1 MSVQTIRAGDVTLAL
16 TDDGAGIPVVLL
28 HGLTASRRYVVMGS
42 QALQRGGHRV
52 VAYDARGHGS
62 SSPAPAPE
70 AYRYE
75 ELTADLAAVLD
86 ALGLERAVLAGA
98 SMGAHTALRLALEQ
112 PERVA
117 GIAVITPGYD
127 PVEFDDPRRL
137 ARWDALSDALRDG
150 GIDAFVEAFGL
161 QRLPEAWRDTLA
173 TVMRQRLARHEHP
186 DALADALR
194 AVPRSR
200 PFGDLHALEEIECP
214 AVVVASRDEA
224 DPGHPLALGEAYAEL
239 LPRGRLL
246 VEEPGSS
253 PLAWQGGRL
262 SKVIAELAAR
272 ADLARR
278 W

>member
-1 MSVQTIRAGDVTLAL
+1 MLRGGSRARGPDCKALGMPDHAIPANDVTLAL
-16 TDDGAGIPVVLL
+16 SDDGAGIPVVLL
-28 HGLTASRRYVVMGS
+28 HGLTASRHYVVMGS
-42 QALQRGGHRV
+42 QTLQRGGHRV
-52 VAYDARGHGS
+52 VAYDARGHGA
-62 SSPAPAPE
+62 SSPAPVPE

-86 ALGLERAVLAGA
+86 ALGIERAVLAGA

-117 GIAVITPGYD
+117 AIAVITPGYD
-127 PVEFDDPRRL
+127 PVEFDDPQRL
-137 ARWDALSDALRDG
+137 ARW
-150 GIDAFVEAFGL
+150 
-161 QRLPEAWRDTLA
+161 
-173 TVMRQRLARHEHP
+173 

-200 PFGDLHALEEIECP
+200 PFEDLHALEEIECP

-262 SKVIAELAAR
+262 SKVIAELATQ
-272 ADLARR
+272 ADLAPL
-278 W
+278 